1 MGVLPSGA
9 KTGRT
14 TCSAVAGPEA
24 RIRSWPASAGPL
36 VPETGAS
43 TNITSGRTL
52 LTCSARLSV
61 AVTPI
66 VPICA
71 HAAPW
76 LNASTTWPST
86 ITVVTTSAV
95 GSIVMTTSAS
105 RTASVG
111 EGAASA
117 PAAARAAATGADL
130 SHTAVRNPAL
140 RRFRAIAEPMM
151 PVPSTAT
158 EVPAS
163 LVAVME
169 CLSPSAR
176 RRHRPKHDYPAICR
190 PVMSWDQDCRAAPR
204 WEPAGPRAAAS
215 PRIASC
221 AYAPAPHRK
230 LARRGGPR
238 LATSS
243 PLSGAHPPIRL
254 PPSDVYLNAWLCR
267 TVAEGVCEMWRRPW
281 GMDRLSAVW
290 PGNENRAINEAG
302 RSSSHDGDDPAGR
315 G

>member
-215 PRIASC
+215 PRI
-221 AYAPAPHRK
+221 
-230 LARRGGPR
+230 
-238 LATSS
+238 
-243 PLSGAHPPIRL
+243 RL
-254 PPSDVYLNAWLCR
+254 PPSDIYLNAWLCR
-267 TVAEGVCEMWRRPW
+267 TVAEGVGEMWRRPW

-315 G
+315 